1 MKNFTTKAPRHQ
13 GFINNKTLGVPL
25 CLCVLVAVFIFL
37 PIYPTTGGGVQFPP
51 DGFAEGWRK
60 KEPVQEF
67 DRNGLYGHIDGGSE
81 LFLEFGFENLQ
92 LQTYRNNSDEIAIEV
107 YRMDI
112 PESAL
117 GIYLLKC
124 GKETPISGVPVR
136 NTGDYNQIMLLQGN
150 FFLIVNNFTGKSFLL
165 PVMVQLAGETL
176 KLLPG
181 DKEKNPD
188 FSHLFSLLPLENR
201 ITGSEL
207 LVRGYYSL
215 QSIYTLGEGDILLLE
230 NKIFGVAA
238 EYRDKTGGVYNLL
251 VVRYPDEAY
260 ARKAFANLRANL
272 DSYIRV
278 QESEN
283 ESRENNFSFKDYR
296 EKYGRVSLE
305 KQILSIEFNLTVVPS
320 SSSGGLTKKIKFAIN
335 DTVGKKTMLNGGT
348 NGKQD
353 LFFRKSVFLYNNIR
367 IDYISIHPPGCCRRS
382 RVKD

>member
-1 MKNFTTKAPRHQ
+1 MKNVATKAQRHKGTPRSLLL
-13 GFINNKTLGVPL
+13 IKPWRLGA
-25 CLCVLVAVFIFL
+25 LVAILLTV
-37 PIYPTTGGGVQFPP
+37 GGMGVQFPP
-51 DGFAEGWRK
+51 DGFAEGWQK

-92 LQTYRNNSDEIAIEV
+92 LQTYRNASDEIAIEI

-124 GKETPISGVPVR
+124 GKETPVPGVPVR
-136 NTGDYNQIMLLQGN
+136 NSGDYNQIMFLQGN
-150 FFLIVNNFTGKSFLL
+150 YFLIVNNLVGKSSLL

-188 FSHLFSLLPLENR
+188 FSQLFSILPLENR
-201 ITGSEL
+201 VEGSEL

-230 NKIFGVAA
+230 NKIFGVAGQ
-238 EYRDKTGGVYNLL
+238 YKDKNGGVYNRL

-278 QESEN
+278 VGSGKN
-283 ESRENNFSFKDYR
+283 SFTFKDYR
-296 EKYGRVSLE
+296 EKYGRASLE
-305 KQILSIEFNLTVVPS
+305 KQILSIEFNLT
-320 SSSGGLTKKIKFAIN
+320 GLNPKHEI
-335 DTVGKKTMLNGGT
+335 L
-348 NGKQD
+348 
-353 LFFRKSVFLYNNIR
+353 
-367 IDYISIHPPGCCRRS
+367 
-382 RVKD
+382 